1 MPLSHVAV
9 LAVLQGAA
17 EALPVS
23 GSAHGVVARI
33 WLDQEPAAGRL
44 DVAILVG
51 TALGLAAAARRRLFA
66 ALGEG
71 VRAIARPALFKGSA
85 AAHDAAVLG
94 IGGLVSLLA
103 GAAAL
108 PRVELWSQSPS
119 AAGAGLIVTGL
130 ALASTLLA
138 TGMRVRPAG
147 PRPSFAGAVVV
158 GVAHGLAV
166 FPGASRVGAAL
177 TLLLWTGVRPERAV
191 DLALLLTVPA
201 LLLAATRVPGNASGA
216 DLDAGLFT
224 LGLVLAFVAAVFAS
238 EALRALAERRRVGAL
253 ALWTIPLGLAM
264 LAYAHA
270 LPRAA

>member
-201 LLLAATRVPGNASGA
+201 LLLAATRVPGGA